1 MTSTTADAATGV
13 PQDSNPTPAPKRI
26 TAAAPNAST
35 PPEMPHGGLA
45 TDQPTWCRKELGHVL
60 MHQPPD
66 GIDTTVTI
74 ASRGRQEVEAESVA
88 FLVASAHGM
97 DTASY
102 SFPYVAGW
110 ARRTATASRG
120 HCARPPAEP

>member
-1 MTSTTADAATGV
+1 MTTTTTDSAAGV
-13 PQDSNPTPAPKRI
+13 PQDSNLMPAPKRI
-26 TAAAPNAST
+26 TAAAPIAST
-35 PPEMPHGGLA
+35 PPEVPHSGHA
-45 TDQPTWCRKELGHVL
+45 TDQPTWCGKELGHVL

-110 ARRTATASRG
+110 AQHDGDNVEATLRETA
-120 HCARPPAEP
+120 